1 MQYSRAGAFGILMVS
16 KKISEKQISR
26 AETTSAGSIQHCAVC
41 RPAAPWAVLS
51 ETCCAEHEEIFRVAE
66 TIRKG
71 TATGCWEPHGPGQVQ
86 ERWRNRAERVLSERD
101 YRRHWLHCIV
111 AQDGKCGDPNKD
123 PTGKGCGRSLLAL
136 PAGAVHVDHIV
147 PRTQGGGDD
156 WNNCQALCTDCNIA
170 AGDGSREGDPMQAV
184 QRSWEARMSPE
195 VVRQTRE
202 QEGKCGRCAKL
213 LWENEPSKVWF
224 IGKERS
230 VICDRCGKDAN
241 DKYIRRKQEIETNER
256 KDLEKEVDRYI
267 ENHWITMIIMMPFIP
282 IPLLAII
289 WPFSL
294 MQYIG
299 DSTIAIIVMGL
310 CSIASVAV
318 VIGVLALL
326 YTNMT
331 APWKKRELE
340 RRLKSHDLSG

>member
-1 MQYSRAGAFGILMVS
+1 MVS

-86 ERWRNRAERVLSERD
+86 ERWRNRAERVLSERRLQAPLATLHRCAGWQV
-101 YRRHWLHCIV
+101 RRPE
-111 AQDGKCGDPNKD
+111 QGPNRE
-123 PTGKGCGRSLLAL
+123 GLRSFASGAT
-136 PAGAVHVDHIV
+136 AGAVHVDHIV

-241 DKYIRRKQEIETNER
+241 DKYIRRKQGIETNER

-267 ENHWITMIIMMPFIP
+267 EKHWITMIIMMPFIP
-282 IPLLAII
+282 IHF
-289 WPFSL
+289 WRS
-294 MQYIG
+294 YG
-299 DSTIAIIVMGL
+299 
-310 CSIASVAV
+310 
-318 VIGVLALL
+318 
-326 YTNMT
+326 
-331 APWKKRELE
+331 R
-340 RRLKSHDLSG
+340 SH